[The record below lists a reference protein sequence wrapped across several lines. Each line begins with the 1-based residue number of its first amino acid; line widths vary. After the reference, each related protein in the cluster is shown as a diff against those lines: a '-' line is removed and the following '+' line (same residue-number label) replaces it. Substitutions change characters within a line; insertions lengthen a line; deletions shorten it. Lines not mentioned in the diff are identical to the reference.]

1 MFCDARTVREDVL
14 KESVLQGINK
24 LFSNQD
30 DFIKVLI
37 ENISLIISSS
47 LPNEIITV
55 EKKLEELQHSL
66 ITLANSKEDYNEVVD
81 DIYRLR
87 EKRQTLQIQI
97 AEQDNGRNR
106 MEEIIKLLETESPE
120 LDLYDEKLVRR
131 LVDKVTIQAEKI
143 EIAFKSG
150 INVEVNM

>member
-1 MFCDARTVREDVL
+1 MFCDARTIREDIL

-24 LFSNQD
+24 LLSNQY
-30 DFIKVLI
+30 DFIKVLK

-47 LPNEIITV
+47 FPNEIITV

-97 AEQDNGRNR
+97 AEQESDGRDN
-106 MEEIIKLLETESPE
+106 
-120 LDLYDEKLVRR
+120 
-131 LVDKVTIQAEKI
+131 
-143 EIAFKSG
+143 
-150 INVEVNM
+150 

>member
-1 MFCDARTVREDVL
+1 M
-14 KESVLQGINK
+14 
-24 LFSNQD
+24 
-30 DFIKVLI
+30 
-37 ENISLIISSS
+37 
-47 LPNEIITV
+47 
-55 EKKLEELQHSL
+55 
-66 ITLANSKEDYNEVVD
+66 ANSKEDYNEVVD

-97 AEQDNGRNR
+97 AAQDNDRNR

-131 LVDKVTIQAEKI
+131 LVDKVTIQAEKM

>member
-1 MFCDARTVREDVL
+1 M
-14 KESVLQGINK
+14 
-24 LFSNQD
+24 
-30 DFIKVLI
+30 
-37 ENISLIISSS
+37 
-47 LPNEIITV
+47 
-55 EKKLEELQHSL
+55 
-66 ITLANSKEDYNEVVD
+66 ANSKEDYNEVVD

-97 AEQDNGRNR
+97 AEQDNDRNR

-131 LVDKVTIQAEKI
+131 LVDKVTIQAEKM